1 MLFNVTSYNTASDIN
16 SQFHVTMLL
25 FVGELAMDLVYLEKW
40 YQFLQYVIHNQNS
53 FFLRLSRFDFMV
65 SI

>member
-25 FVGELAMDLVYLEKW
+25 FVGELADGFGIFGEV
-40 YQFLQYVIHNQNS
+40 
-53 FFLRLSRFDFMV
+53 V
-65 SI
+65 SISTICDP